1 MYYTIP
7 VLLIAILGNMSKF
20 LHAFNASF
28 YNIVI
33 IVLIV
38 VLVIVVI
45 YKKRKNSMAECNVY
59 DVPTFIN
66 KMYGEEQYTK
76 TEDPD
81 EELYEQM

>member
-1 MYYTIP
+1 M
-7 VLLIAILGNMSKF
+7 LLMLLFI
-20 LHAFNASF
+20 
-28 YNIVI
+28 IVI

-45 YKKRKNSMAECNVY
+45 YKKRRNSMAEYNVY
-59 DVPTFIN
+59 NDAPTFIN

-81 EELYEQM
+81 EELYEQMK